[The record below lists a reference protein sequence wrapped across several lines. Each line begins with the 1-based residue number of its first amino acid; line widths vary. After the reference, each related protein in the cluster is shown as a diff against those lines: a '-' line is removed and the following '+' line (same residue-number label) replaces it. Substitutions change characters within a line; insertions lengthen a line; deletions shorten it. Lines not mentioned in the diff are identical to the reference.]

1 MIALITTPSTS
12 HAPFPA
18 PAHPS
23 IIGAIWH
30 LPFRYS
36 MLWSSRIRTITE
48 KPMLT
53 LWPVTGLPMIQPRDD
68 VAAMAGEALRPL
80 SPQDGDIL
88 VVTSKIVSK
97 AEGRFVNLR
106 DVTPSPEALALA
118 ASTQKDARLV
128 QVILGE
134 SSSVSRSAPNLIITR
149 HRLGFVSANAAIDHS
164 NTASDPDIVLLMP
177 RDPDASAVMI
187 QAHLRTSL
195 GVAMPVIIADSH
207 GRPHRMGT
215 VGVAVGVAGMP
226 GVEDWRGRP
235 DLFGFQLQ
243 HTEIGLADMVAS
255 AATLV
260 MGQAA
265 EGVPAV
271 LVRGVVFSGR
281 DGNAAEINRPAPM
294 DLYQ

>member
-1 MIALITTPSTS
+1 
-12 HAPFPA
+12 
-18 PAHPS
+18 
-23 IIGAIWH
+23 
-30 LPFRYS
+30 
-36 MLWSSRIRTITE
+36 
-48 KPMLT
+48 MLT